1 MVKIPQRKDENMKK
15 ELCGFKRYLYTFNL
29 NEKEKFEK
37 MFNNAQKRGTV
48 KQIFINNGYGFELQ
62 EWRIKM

>member
-1 MVKIPQRKDENMKK
+1 MMKR
-15 ELCGFKRYLYTFNL
+15 ELVGYRRFLYTFNL
-29 NEKEKFEK
+29 NEKDVFERLIK
-37 MFNNAQKRGTV
+37 IAQKMGTV